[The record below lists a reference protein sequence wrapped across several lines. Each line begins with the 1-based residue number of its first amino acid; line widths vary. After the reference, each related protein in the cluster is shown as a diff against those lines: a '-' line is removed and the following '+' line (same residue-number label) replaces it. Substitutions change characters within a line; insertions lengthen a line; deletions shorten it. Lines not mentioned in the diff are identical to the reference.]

1 MFSNDLCR
9 PIIFQFDKESS
20 VKGVWGNRY
29 TIDDMF
35 FANSTI
41 NKDNWCF
48 EAPKSWANPKSTE
61 RLQFPSGVYN
71 MGLCKFNSSTFI
83 SQPHFLGADPFY
95 INQFVEGSL
104 NPDEAKHQTSIV
116 IGMFQLVLKYRNN
129 RCAYFTNFPLL
140 DFIVIKRHILYH
152 LEPQSGIPL
161 EVMARFQA
169 NILVEA
175 SSGMMMFRN
184 FKNPVFIPA
193 FWFETKMSVPD
204 ELKLQMWVLSNL
216 ENIFRV
222 AGYTL
227 FGLGLGMITVTMV
240 FYHAGIRE
248 ISRRGPVYVDEH
260 SSSSTVVK
268 DDSVCSSIG
277 QPTEYDESH
286 EGNGDTVPIL
296 NK

>member
-48 EAPKSWANPKSTE
+48 EAPKSWAKPKSTE

-95 INQFVEGSL
+95 INQFVKGSL

-129 RCAYFTNFPLL
+129 R
-140 DFIVIKRHILYH
+140 
-152 LEPQSGIPL
+152 
-161 EVMARFQA
+161 
-169 NILVEA
+169 
-175 SSGMMMFRN
+175 
-184 FKNPVFIPA
+184 
-193 FWFETKMSVPD
+193 
-204 ELKLQMWVLSNL
+204 
-216 ENIFRV
+216 
-222 AGYTL
+222 
-227 FGLGLGMITVTMV
+227 
-240 FYHAGIRE
+240 
-248 ISRRGPVYVDEH
+248 
-260 SSSSTVVK
+260 
-268 DDSVCSSIG
+268 
-277 QPTEYDESH
+277 
-286 EGNGDTVPIL
+286 
-296 NK
+296 

>member
-1 MFSNDLCR
+1 MR
-9 PIIFQFDKESS
+9 IF
-20 VKGVWGNRY
+20 
-29 TIDDMF
+29 
-35 FANSTI
+35 
-41 NKDNWCF
+41 
-48 EAPKSWANPKSTE
+48 
-61 RLQFPSGVYN
+61 
-71 MGLCKFNSSTFI
+71 
-83 SQPHFLGADPFY
+83 
-95 INQFVEGSL
+95 
-104 NPDEAKHQTSIV
+104 
-116 IGMFQLVLKYRNN
+116 
-129 RCAYFTNFPLL
+129 LL

-268 DDSVCSSIG
+268 DDSVCSSIS

>member
-116 IGMFQLVLKYRNN
+116 IGMFQLFLKYRNN
-129 RCAYFTNFPLL
+129 RCKNVPLL
-140 DFIVIKRHILYH
+140 DFILIKRHILYH

-268 DDSVCSSIG
+268 DDSVCSRIG

>member
-116 IGMFQLVLKYRNN
+116 IGMFQLFLKYRNN
-129 RCAYFTNFPLL
+129 RLIDPLL
-140 DFIVIKRHILYH
+140 DLIVIKRHILYH

-260 SSSSTVVK
+260 SSSSTIVK
-268 DDSVCSSIG
+268 DDTVCSSIG

>member
-104 NPDEAKHQTSIV
+104 NPDEAKHQTSII
-116 IGMFQLVLKYRNN
+116 IGMFHLVLKYRNN
-129 RCAYFTNFPLL
+129 RGAYFTNFPLL

-268 DDSVCSSIG
+268 DDTVCSSIG

>member
-104 NPDEAKHQTSIV
+104 NPDEAKHQTSII

-129 RCAYFTNFPLL
+129 RCYKF
-140 DFIVIKRHILYH
+140 
-152 LEPQSGIPL
+152 
-161 EVMARFQA
+161 
-169 NILVEA
+169 
-175 SSGMMMFRN
+175 
-184 FKNPVFIPA
+184 
-193 FWFETKMSVPD
+193 
-204 ELKLQMWVLSNL
+204 
-216 ENIFRV
+216 
-222 AGYTL
+222 
-227 FGLGLGMITVTMV
+227 
-240 FYHAGIRE
+240 
-248 ISRRGPVYVDEH
+248 
-260 SSSSTVVK
+260 SSTRFYCNQTTHTL
-268 DDSVCSSIG
+268 SFRTSIG
-277 QPTEYDESH
+277 NSSR
-286 EGNGDTVPIL
+286 GDGPFPS
-296 NK
+296 KYFG

>member
-129 RCAYFTNFPLL
+129 RCENFPLL

-260 SSSSTVVK
+260 SSSSTIVK
-268 DDSVCSSIG
+268 DDTVCSSIG

>member
-1 MFSNDLCR
+1 
-9 PIIFQFDKESS
+9 
-20 VKGVWGNRY
+20 
-29 TIDDMF
+29 
-35 FANSTI
+35 
-41 NKDNWCF
+41 
-48 EAPKSWANPKSTE
+48 
-61 RLQFPSGVYN
+61 
-71 MGLCKFNSSTFI
+71 
-83 SQPHFLGADPFY
+83 
-95 INQFVEGSL
+95 
-104 NPDEAKHQTSIV
+104 
-116 IGMFQLVLKYRNN
+116 
-129 RCAYFTNFPLL
+129 
-140 DFIVIKRHILYH
+140 
-152 LEPQSGIPL
+152 
-161 EVMARFQA
+161 MARFQA

-268 DDSVCSSIG
+268 DDTMCSSIG

>member
-104 NPDEAKHQTSIV
+104 NPDEAKHQTSII
-116 IGMFQLVLKYRNN
+116 IGMFHLVLKYRTN
-129 RCAYFTNFPLL
+129 RSAYFPLL

-175 SSGMMMFRN
+175 SSGMMMFKN

-268 DDSVCSSIG
+268 DDTVCSSIG